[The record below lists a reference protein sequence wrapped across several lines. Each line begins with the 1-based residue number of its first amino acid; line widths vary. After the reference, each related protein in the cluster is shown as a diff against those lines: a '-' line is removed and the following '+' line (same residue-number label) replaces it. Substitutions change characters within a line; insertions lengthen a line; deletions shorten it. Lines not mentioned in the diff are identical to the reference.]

1 MPKILLIADSD
12 ALWTKRAVEYLL
24 LPAGYEIVIFPIW
37 GHKGQFDDYYR
48 EHGVTVYR
56 DPHRLPVIRHI
67 PRVRMWARIALNARD
82 LAKYGPFDV
91 VHNHYLSQRD
101 LSLGWRVSRRF
112 HARWVCTFWGSDL
125 LRASDRALRQ
135 MLPYLR
141 RCDRLT
147 ACNERMRDKLRQ
159 SCGEELY
166 QKTRMT
172 IWGQDGFAA
181 IDGILSN
188 ETREDCRT
196 HYGIRPGN
204 YVVSIGYSADNAQH
218 QLEVVEALSALPKEN
233 LSHMTLVLQQTYVKR
248 DPAYMERVRQAA
260 EALPCQAV
268 VLRDFLDLTETARL
282 RLCAD
287 LFILAISTDAFAAS
301 MQEYLYAG
309 AVFLMGD
316 WLGYPQLDELG
327 IPINRFHEYK
337 ELPALVQQAMNGKL
351 QRSTDEQRALL
362 PAHYSWDAV
371 HKDWLGLYE

>member
-37 GHKGQFDDYYR
+37 GHKGQFDEHYR
-48 EHGVTVYR
+48 EHGVTVYK
-56 DPHRLPVIRHI
+56 DSHRLPVIRFI

-82 LAKYGPFDV
+82 LAKLGPFDV

-101 LSLGWRVSRRF
+101 LALGQRIARRF

-125 LRASDRALRQ
+125 LRASDRSLRQ
-135 MLPYLR
+135 MRPYLR
-141 RCDRLT
+141 RCNRLT
-147 ACNERMRDKLRQ
+147 ACNERMRDKIRRCL
-159 SCGEELY
+159 GESLY
-166 QKTRMT
+166 QKTRMA

-181 IDGILSN
+181 IDRVLAAEG
-188 ETREDCRT
+188 REACRAY
-196 HYGIRPGN
+196 YGIRKDS

-218 QLEVVEALSALPKEN
+218 QLEVVEALSALPKET
-233 LSHMTLVLQQTYVKR
+233 LARMTLVLQQTYVKR

-268 VLRDFLDLTETARL
+268 VLRDFLDLTQTARL

-301 MQEYLYAG
+301 MQEYIYAG

-337 ELPALVQQAMNGKL
+337 ELPALVEQAMNGKL
-351 QRSTDEQRALL
+351 SKATDEQRALL
-362 PAHYSWDAV
+362 PGHYSWDAV
-371 HKDWLGLYE
+371 RKDWLGLYE

>member
-48 EHGVTVYR
+48 EHGVTVYK
-56 DPHRLPVIRHI
+56 DSHRLPVIRFI

-101 LSLGWRVSRRF
+101 LALGLRVSRRF

-188 ETREDCRT
+188 ETREDCRA
-196 HYGIRPGN
+196 HYGIRKDS

-218 QLEVVEALSALPKEN
+218 QLEVVEALSALPEET
-233 LSHMTLVLQQTYVKR
+233 LARMTLVLQQTYVKR

-260 EALPCQAV
+260 EALPCQTV
-268 VLRDFLDLTETARL
+268 VLRDFLDLTQTARL

>member
-37 GHKGQFDDYYR
+37 GHKGQFDNFYR

-101 LSLGWRVSRRF
+101 LALGLRVSRRF

-181 IDGILSN
+181 IDGILST
-188 ETREDCRT
+188 ETREDCRA

-337 ELPALVQQAMNGKL
+337 ELPALIQQAMNGKL
-351 QRSTDEQRALL
+351 QRATDEQRALL

-371 HKDWLGLYE
+371 RKDWLGLYE

>member
-48 EHGVTVYR
+48 EHGVTVYK
-56 DPHRLPVIRHI
+56 DSHRLPVIRLI

-82 LAKYGPFDV
+82 LAKLGPFDV

-101 LSLGWRVSRRF
+101 LALGLRVSRRF

-188 ETREDCRT
+188 ETREDCRA

-218 QLEVVEALSALPKEN
+218 QLEVVEALSALPKET

-248 DPAYMERVRQAA
+248 APAYMERVRQAA
-260 EALPCQAV
+260 EALPCQTV

-316 WLGYPQLDELG
+316 WLGCPQLDELG

-337 ELPALVQQAMNGKL
+337 ELPALVQQAMNEKL

>member
-188 ETREDCRT
+188 ETREDCRA

-260 EALPCQAV
+260 EALPCQVV

>member
-48 EHGVTVYR
+48 ENDVIVYR

-101 LSLGWRVSRRF
+101 LALGLRVSRRF

-141 RCDRLT
+141 LCDRLT

-188 ETREDCRT
+188 ETREDCRA

-204 YVVSIGYSADNAQH
+204 FVVSIGYSADNAQH

-260 EALPCQAV
+260 EALPCQVV

>member
-101 LSLGWRVSRRF
+101 LALGLRVSRRF

-181 IDGILSN
+181 IDRVLST
-188 ETREDCRT
+188 ETREDCRA

-309 AVFLMGD
+309 SVFLMGD

>member
-67 PRVRMWARIALNARD
+67 PRARMWARIALNARD

-101 LSLGWRVSRRF
+101 LALGLRVSRRF

-181 IDGILSN
+181 IDRVLST
-188 ETREDCRT
+188 ETREDCRA

-218 QLEVVEALSALPKEN
+218 QLEVVEALSALPKET

>member
-48 EHGVTVYR
+48 EHGVTVYK
-56 DPHRLPVIRHI
+56 DSHRLPVIRFI

-101 LSLGWRVSRRF
+101 LALGLRVSRRF

-188 ETREDCRT
+188 ETRENCRA

-351 QRSTDEQRALL
+351 QRASDEQRALL

>member
-67 PRVRMWARIALNARD
+67 PRARMWARIALNARD

-101 LSLGWRVSRRF
+101 LALGLRVSRRF

-147 ACNERMRDKLRQ
+147 VCNERMRDKLRQ

-166 QKTRMT
+166 QKTRIT

-181 IDGILSN
+181 IDGVLST
-188 ETREDCRT
+188 ETREDCRA
-196 HYGIRPGN
+196 HYDIWPGN

-218 QLEVVEALSALPKEN
+218 QLEVVEALSALPKET

-337 ELPALVQQAMNGKL
+337 ELPALIQQAMNGKL

-371 HKDWLGLYE
+371 REDWLGLYK

>member
-67 PRVRMWARIALNARD
+67 PRARMWARIALNARD

-101 LSLGWRVSRRF
+101 LALGLRVSRRF

-188 ETREDCRT
+188 ETREDCRA

-260 EALPCQAV
+260 EALPCQVV

-351 QRSTDEQRALL
+351 QRATDEQRALL

-371 HKDWLGLYE
+371 RKDWLGLYG

>member
-56 DPHRLPVIRHI
+56 DPHRLPVICHI

-82 LAKYGPFDV
+82 LANYGPFDV

-101 LSLGWRVSRRF
+101 LALGLRVSRRF

-188 ETREDCRT
+188 ETREDCRA

-218 QLEVVEALSALPKEN
+218 QLEVVEALSALPKET

>member
-159 SCGEELY
+159 SCGEELC

-181 IDGILSN
+181 IDRVLST
-188 ETREDCRT
+188 ETREDCRA

-218 QLEVVEALSALPKEN
+218 QLEVVEALSALPKET

-260 EALPCQAV
+260 EALPCQVV

-337 ELPALVQQAMNGKL
+337 ELPALIQQAMNGKL
-351 QRSTDEQRALL
+351 QRATDEQRALL

-371 HKDWLGLYE
+371 RKDWLGLYG

>member
-67 PRVRMWARIALNARD
+67 PRARMWARIALNARD

-101 LSLGWRVSRRF
+101 LALGLRVSRRF

-147 ACNERMRDKLRQ
+147 VCNERMRDRLRLY
-159 SCGEELY
+159 CGEALG
-166 QKTRMT
+166 QKARMT

-181 IDGILSN
+181 IDRVLST
-188 ETREDCRT
+188 ETREDCRA
-196 HYGIRPGN
+196 HYDIRPGN

-218 QLEVVEALSALPKEN
+218 QLEVVEALSALPKET

-351 QRSTDEQRALL
+351 QRATDEQRALL

>member
-1 MPKILLIADSD
+1 MPKILLIADSN

-101 LSLGWRVSRRF
+101 LALGLRVSRRF

-188 ETREDCRT
+188 ETREDCRA

-218 QLEVVEALSALPKEN
+218 QLEVVEALSALPEET
-233 LSHMTLVLQQTYVKR
+233 LARMTLVLQQTYVKR

-371 HKDWLGLYE
+371 RKDWLGLYE

>member
-181 IDGILSN
+181 IDRVLST
-188 ETREDCRT
+188 ETREDCRA

-260 EALPCQAV
+260 EALPCQVV

>member
-67 PRVRMWARIALNARD
+67 PRARMWARIALNARD

-101 LSLGWRVSRRF
+101 LALGLRVSRRF

-188 ETREDCRT
+188 ETREDCRA

-204 YVVSIGYSADNAQH
+204 FVVSIGYSADNAQH
-218 QLEVVEALSALPKEN
+218 QLEVVEALSALPKET

-371 HKDWLGLYE
+371 RKDWLGLYG

>member
-67 PRVRMWARIALNARD
+67 PRARMWARIALNARD

-188 ETREDCRT
+188 ETREDCRA

-260 EALPCQAV
+260 EALPCQVV

-351 QRSTDEQRALL
+351 QRATDEQRALL

-371 HKDWLGLYE
+371 RKDWLGLYE

>member
-101 LSLGWRVSRRF
+101 LALGLRVSRRF

-337 ELPALVQQAMNGKL
+337 ELPALIQQAMNGKL
-351 QRSTDEQRALL
+351 QRATDEQRALL

-371 HKDWLGLYE
+371 RKDWLGLYG

>member
-48 EHGVTVYR
+48 EHGVTVYK
-56 DPHRLPVIRHI
+56 DSHRLPVIRLI

-82 LAKYGPFDV
+82 LAKLGPFDV

-101 LSLGWRVSRRF
+101 LALGQRIARRF

-181 IDGILSN
+181 IDRVLSN
-188 ETREDCRT
+188 ETREDCRA

>member
-48 EHGVTVYR
+48 EHDVTVYR

-166 QKTRMT
+166 QKTCMT

-188 ETREDCRT
+188 ETREDCRA

-260 EALPCQAV
+260 EALPCQVV

-337 ELPALVQQAMNGKL
+337 ELPALIQQAMNGKL
-351 QRSTDEQRALL
+351 QRATDEQRALL

-371 HKDWLGLYE
+371 RKDWLGLYG

>member
-101 LSLGWRVSRRF
+101 LALGLRVSRRF

-166 QKTRMT
+166 QKTRIT

-188 ETREDCRT
+188 ETREDCRA

-268 VLRDFLDLTETARL
+268 VLRNFLDLTETARL

>member
-56 DPHRLPVIRHI
+56 DPHRLPVICHI

-188 ETREDCRT
+188 ETREDCRA

-260 EALPCQAV
+260 EALPCQVV

-371 HKDWLGLYE
+371 RKDWLGLYG

>member
-188 ETREDCRT
+188 ETREDCRA

-351 QRSTDEQRALL
+351 QRATDEQRALL

>member
-67 PRVRMWARIALNARD
+67 PRVRMWARIAFNARD

-181 IDGILSN
+181 IDRVLN
-188 ETREDCRT
+188 TETREDCRA

-337 ELPALVQQAMNGKL
+337 ELPALIQQAMNGKL
-351 QRSTDEQRALL
+351 QRATDEQRALL

-371 HKDWLGLYE
+371 RKDWLGLYE

>member
-67 PRVRMWARIALNARD
+67 PRARMWARIALNARD

-101 LSLGWRVSRRF
+101 LALGLRVSRRF

-181 IDGILSN
+181 IDRVLSN
-188 ETREDCRT
+188 ETREDCRA

-248 DPAYMERVRQAA
+248 GPAYMERVRQAA
-260 EALPCQAV
+260 EALPCQVV

-351 QRSTDEQRALL
+351 QRATDEQRALL

-371 HKDWLGLYE
+371 RKDWLGLYG

>member
-48 EHGVTVYR
+48 EHDVTVYR

-188 ETREDCRT
+188 ETREDCRA

-260 EALPCQAV
+260 EALPCQVV

-351 QRSTDEQRALL
+351 QRATDEQRALL

-371 HKDWLGLYE
+371 RKDWLGLYG

>member
-188 ETREDCRT
+188 ETREDCRA

-218 QLEVVEALSALPKEN
+218 QLEVVEALSALPKET

-260 EALPCQAV
+260 EALPCQVV

-337 ELPALVQQAMNGKL
+337 ELPALIQQAMNGKL
-351 QRSTDEQRALL
+351 QRATDEQRALL

-371 HKDWLGLYE
+371 RKDWLGLYG

>member
-48 EHGVTVYR
+48 EHGVTVYK
-56 DPHRLPVIRHI
+56 DSHRLPVIRFI

-82 LAKYGPFDV
+82 LAKLGPFDV

-218 QLEVVEALSALPKEN
+218 QLEVVEALSALPKET

-351 QRSTDEQRALL
+351 QRATDEQRALL

>member
-159 SCGEELY
+159 SCGEELC

-181 IDGILSN
+181 IDRVLST
-188 ETREDCRT
+188 ETREDCRA

-218 QLEVVEALSALPKEN
+218 QLEVVEALSALPKET

-371 HKDWLGLYE
+371 RKDWLGLYG

>member
-48 EHGVTVYR
+48 EQGVTVYR
-56 DPHRLPVIRHI
+56 DPHRLPVICHI

-101 LSLGWRVSRRF
+101 LALGLRVSRRF

-260 EALPCQAV
+260 EALPCQVV

>member
-48 EHGVTVYR
+48 EHDVTVYR

-188 ETREDCRT
+188 ETREDCRA

-260 EALPCQAV
+260 EALPCQVV

-351 QRSTDEQRALL
+351 QRATDEQRALL

-371 HKDWLGLYE
+371 RKDWLGLYE

>member
-101 LSLGWRVSRRF
+101 LALGLRVSRRF

-188 ETREDCRT
+188 ETREDCRA

-260 EALPCQAV
+260 EALPCQVV

-351 QRSTDEQRALL
+351 QRATDEQRALL

-371 HKDWLGLYE
+371 RKDWLGLYG

>member
-37 GHKGQFDDYYR
+37 GHKGQFDEYYR
-48 EHGVTVYR
+48 EHGVTVYK
-56 DPHRLPVIRHI
+56 DSHRLPVIRFI
-67 PRVRMWARIALNARD
+67 PRVRMRARIALNARD
-82 LAKYGPFDV
+82 LAKLGPFDV

-101 LSLGWRVSRRF
+101 LALGQRIVRRF

-181 IDGILSN
+181 IDRVLST
-188 ETREDCRT
+188 ETREDCRAY
-196 HYGIRPGN
+196 YGIRKDS

-218 QLEVVEALSALPKEN
+218 QLEVVEALSALPKET

-362 PAHYSWDAV
+362 PGHYSWDAV

>member
-37 GHKGQFDDYYR
+37 GHKGQFDNFYR

-101 LSLGWRVSRRF
+101 LALGLRVSRRF

-181 IDGILSN
+181 IDRVLST
-188 ETREDCRT
+188 ETREDCRA

-204 YVVSIGYSADNAQH
+204 YVVSIGYSADNAQQ

-351 QRSTDEQRALL
+351 QRATDEQRALL

-371 HKDWLGLYE
+371 RKDWLGLYG